1 MNYNYILD
9 KLPFAEPFLFVDGL
23 NNVDDNG
30 VEGYFMFREEMSFY
44 QGHFKDHPIT
54 PGVLL
59 TECCA
64 QIGLICLGIHL
75 LIRSNTL
82 SKELSINVALSS
94 SEMEFLKPV
103 YPNETVKVISSKV
116 YFRFQKLKCNV
127 KMYNQKG
134 VLVCKGTLAGMLN
147 RSLNEQ

>member
-9 KLPFAEPFLFVDGL
+9 KLPFAKPFLFVDGL
-23 NNVDDNG
+23 NYVDDNG
-30 VEGYFMFREEMSFY
+30 AEGYFMFREEMSFY
-44 QGHFKDHPIT
+44 QGHFKDRPIT

-64 QIGLICLGIHL
+64 QIGLICMGIHL
-75 LIRSNTL
+75 LIKSDTL
-82 SKELSINVALSS
+82 SKELNINVALSS

-103 YPNETVKVISSKV
+103 YPNETVKVIASKV
-116 YFRFQKLKCNV
+116 YFRFHKLKCDV
-127 KMYNQKG
+127 KMYNQNG

-147 RSLNEQ
+147 ISVNEQ

>member
-23 NNVDDNG
+23 NYVDENG
-30 VEGYFMFREEMSFY
+30 IEGYFMFKEEMSFY
-44 QGHFKDHPIT
+44 QGHFKGYPIT

-82 SKELSINVALSS
+82 SKELKINAALSS

-116 YFRFQKLKCNV
+116 YFRFHKLKCDV

-147 RSLNEQ
+147 MSENEQ